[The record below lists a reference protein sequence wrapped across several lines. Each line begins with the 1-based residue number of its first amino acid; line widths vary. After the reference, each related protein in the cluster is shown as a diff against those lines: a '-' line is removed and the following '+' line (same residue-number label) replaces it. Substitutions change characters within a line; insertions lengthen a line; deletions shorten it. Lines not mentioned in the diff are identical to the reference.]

1 MAMQSTLIVA
11 LLCAV
16 FAATHIGLATDG
28 VRAWMIGRLG
38 ENRWVWAYGIVAS
51 VLFGLTM
58 AYYAGHRFDG
68 PPGPSLGAAPAMR
81 WALIALSMAGMA
93 LMGSIF
99 AGYFD
104 SPYAVFAH
112 NFREPYGIER
122 ITRHPFF
129 AGTVMFGVAHALLS
143 SHLNGAIVFSSLA
156 ALAAAGARHQDAK
169 LLRRGGES
177 YRRFLEATSMVP
189 FAAIV
194 AGRQRVVWRELPVAG
209 LTAGL
214 AVAAALGLVHD
225 SIFAHGGLF
234 VIAAVV
240 GGAAII
246 TLASY
251 LRGRP
256 QSRAGRA

>member
-1 MAMQSTLIVA
+1 MPSTLILA
-11 LLCAV
+11 LLCVAFV
-16 FAATHIGLATDG
+16 ATHIGLAGDG

-38 ENRWVWAYGIVAS
+38 EIRWILAYGIVAS
-51 VLFGLTM
+51 VLFGLI
-58 AYYAGHRFDG
+58 AACYARHQFDG
-68 PPGPSLGAAPAMR
+68 PPGPGLGAVPAMR
-81 WALIALSMAGMA
+81 WALIAVSVAGMA

-129 AGTVMFGVAHALLS
+129 AGTVMFAAAHALLS

-156 ALAAAGARHQDAK
+156 VLAAAGARHQDAK
-169 LLRRGGES
+169 LLRRGGEP
-177 YRRFLEATSMVP
+177 YRRFLETTSMIP
-189 FAAIV
+189 FAAII
-194 AGRQRVVWRELPVAG
+194 AGRQRVVWRELPAAG

-214 AVAAALGLVHD
+214 ALAAALRLVHD

-246 TLASY
+246 MLVSA
-251 LRGRP
+251 LRGLRQP
-256 QSRAGRA
+256 RAG